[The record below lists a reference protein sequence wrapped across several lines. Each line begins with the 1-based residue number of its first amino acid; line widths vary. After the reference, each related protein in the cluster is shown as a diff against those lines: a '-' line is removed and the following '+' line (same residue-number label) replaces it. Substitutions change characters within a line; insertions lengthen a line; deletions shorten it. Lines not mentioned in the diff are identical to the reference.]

1 METTSIRADEINR
14 EWFIVDAE
22 GQTLGRLASE
32 IAQIIRGK
40 KKPFYTPHMD
50 MGDFVVVVNA
60 EKVKVTGNKEK
71 DKSYFRH
78 SGFPGGVTQ
87 ISLQKVRQDF
97 PERIITNAVKGM
109 LPHNRLGRQLLTH
122 LKVYSGTEHPHA
134 AQLPKTI
141 TFNKLKENNAKK
153 E

>member
-1 METTSIRADEINR
+1 METRSIRANEISR

-40 KKPFYTPHMD
+40 KKPFFTPHMD

-71 DKSYFRH
+71 DKTYFRH
-78 SGFPGGVTQ
+78 SGYPGGVTQ
-87 ISLQKVRQDF
+87 ISLRKVRQDY

-122 LKVYSGTEHPHA
+122 LKVYSGTDHPHS

-141 TFNKLKENNAKK
+141 TFN
-153 E
+153 

>member
-71 DKSYFRH
+71 NKSYFRH

-97 PERIITNAVKGM
+97 PERIISNAVKGM

-141 TFNKLKENNAKK
+141 TFN
-153 E
+153 

>member
-1 METTSIRADEINR
+1 METTSICADEINR

-40 KKPFYTPHMD
+40 KKPFYTPHMN

-71 DKSYFRH
+71 NKSYFRH

-141 TFNKLKENNAKK
+141 TFN
-153 E
+153 

>member
-1 METTSIRADEINR
+1 METTSIRADEISR

-40 KKPFYTPHMD
+40 KKPFFTPHMD

-71 DKSYFRH
+71 DKTYFRH
-78 SGFPGGVTQ
+78 SGYPGGVTQ
-87 ISLQKVRQDF
+87 ISLRKVRQDY

-122 LKVYSGTEHPHA
+122 LKVYSGTDHPHS

-141 TFNKLKENNAKK
+141 IFN
-153 E
+153 

>member
-134 AQLPKTI
+134 AQVPKTI
-141 TFNKLKENNAKK
+141 TFN
-153 E
+153 

>member
-1 METTSIRADEINR
+1 METTSIRADEISR

-141 TFNKLKENNAKK
+141 TFN
-153 E
+153 

>member
-32 IAQIIRGK
+32 IAQIVRGK

-122 LKVYSGTEHPHA
+122 LKVYSGTEHPHK

-141 TFNKLKENNAKK
+141 TFN
-153 E
+153 

>member
-1 METTSIRADEINR
+1 METRSIRANEISR

-40 KKPFYTPHMD
+40 KKSFFTPHMN

-71 DKSYFRH
+71 DKTYFRH
-78 SGFPGGVTQ
+78 SGYPGGVTQ
-87 ISLQKVRQDF
+87 ISLRKIRQDY

-122 LKVYSGTEHPHA
+122 LKVYSGTDHPHS

-141 TFNKLKENNAKK
+141 TFN
-153 E
+153 

>member
-1 METTSIRADEINR
+1 MKTTSIRVDEISR

-141 TFNKLKENNAKK
+141 TFN
-153 E
+153 

>member
-32 IAQIIRGK
+32 IAQLIRGK
-40 KKPFYTPHMD
+40 KKPFYTPHLD

-78 SGFPGGVTQ
+78 SGYPGGVTQ
-87 ISLQKVRQDF
+87 ISLRKVRQDF

-141 TFNKLKENNAKK
+141 TFN
-153 E
+153 

>member
-50 MGDFVVVVNA
+50 MGDFVIVINA
-60 EKVKVTGNKEK
+60 EKVKVTGKKETTK
-71 DKSYFRH
+71 TYFRH
-78 SGFPGGVTQ
+78 SGFPGGITQ
-87 ISLQKVRQDF
+87 VNLKKVRQDY

-109 LPHNRLGRQLLTH
+109 LPHNRLGKQLLTH
-122 LKVYSGTEHPHA
+122 LKVYSGTEHPHV

-141 TFNKLKENNAKK
+141 TFN
-153 E
+153 

>member
-1 METTSIRADEINR
+1 METTSIRADEISR

-40 KKPFYTPHMD
+40 KKPFFTPHMD

-71 DKSYFRH
+71 DKTYFRH
-78 SGFPGGVTQ
+78 SGYPGGVTQ
-87 ISLQKVRQDF
+87 ISLREVRQDF

-122 LKVYSGTEHPHA
+122 LKVYSGADHPHT

-141 TFNKLKENNAKK
+141 TFN
-153 E
+153 

>member
-40 KKPFYTPHMD
+40 KKPFYTPHID

-141 TFNKLKENNAKK
+141 TFN
-153 E
+153 

>member
-1 METTSIRADEINR
+1 METRSIRANEISR

-40 KKPFYTPHMD
+40 KKPFFTPHMD
-50 MGDFVVVVNA
+50 MCDFVVVVNA

-78 SGFPGGVTQ
+78 SGYPGGVTQ
-87 ISLQKVRQDF
+87 ISLQKIRQDY
-97 PERIITNAVKGM
+97 PEQIITNAVKGM

-122 LKVYSGTEHPHA
+122 LKVYSGTDHPHS

-141 TFNKLKENNAKK
+141 TFN
-153 E
+153 

>member
-1 METTSIRADEINR
+1 METRSIRANEISR

-40 KKPFYTPHMD
+40 KKPFFTPHMD

-71 DKSYFRH
+71 DKTYFRH
-78 SGFPGGVTQ
+78 SGYPGGVTQ
-87 ISLQKVRQDF
+87 ISLREVRQDY

-122 LKVYSGTEHPHA
+122 LKVYSGADHPHA

-141 TFNKLKENNAKK
+141 TFN
-153 E
+153 

>member
-1 METTSIRADEINR
+1 METTSIRADEISR

-40 KKPFYTPHMD
+40 KKPFFTPHMD

-60 EKVKVTGNKEK
+60 EKVNVTGNKEK
-71 DKSYFRH
+71 DKTYFRH
-78 SGFPGGVTQ
+78 SGYPGGVTQ
-87 ISLQKVRQDF
+87 ISLRMVRQDF

-122 LKVYSGTEHPHA
+122 LKVYSGTDHPHA

-141 TFNKLKENNAKK
+141 TFN
-153 E
+153 

>member
-1 METTSIRADEINR
+1 METTSIRANEINR

-109 LPHNRLGRQLLTH
+109 LPHNKLGRQLLTH

-141 TFNKLKENNAKK
+141 TFN
-153 E
+153 